1 MDRKI
6 PVPAA
11 LLMACV
17 LGFSVPVLP
26 EEPKAQ
32 ANETKGA
39 LALPDGQRLDPS
51 QAYPVEVTVGEERV
65 KGTFHVESGPG
76 AATGKETPDKAA
88 AGKNGAAPAEASQPP
103 AAAAATSQVPSPAP
117 LRAPVAGIPLWA
129 WAVLGMLLVG
139 ALTAGGLLYYF
150 RRVLPRRE
158 LAPYWRAL
166 ANIRDRQFRA
176 ALPDLT
182 SVESKLPPELRDD
195 ARFFIALCH
204 YHLEEFAEA
213 EHLAASLHREQ
224 PSNGNAA
231 YLLAHL
237 CVQRELDVE
246 AEPVLQQ
253 MRQNGQLKIR
263 DAQRLLGI
271 VKFRRGT
278 AAMRAGDIES
288 AADFFSEVEELGD
301 FASFIPADLRNRHVS
316 LGTRALFDR
325 DLAGARQHFQALRA
339 AGAAMAED
347 KGKPLLAKAEVGLVL
362 ADWIEDDAERGGR
375 LDAALGATCRLL
387 HPEGPEALPWPD
399 PVPGSAKGDAESLQ
413 RALEAADKN
422 FNLPPEEK
430 GIRRCLRDLHLL
442 RALEVLRLW
451 ARMEGKAANVAIGDR
466 LKATLSRLA
475 CARALDERFSDVYLV
490 AGLLIFYLHQP
501 GPERTTGVDLLEEA
515 RKLGMRDPDA
525 LEILNNRE
533 RIERENAD
541 AVDRYQQVL
550 DHYLRDETV
559 RHEIRRDLL
568 KRLSTHRSLMNRYKP
583 PDLSR
588 ARTVP
593 PTVQEMFDRSKTLRD
608 RIRSMRDAAKNVE
621 LARRSEDLERQ
632 SQLLAA
638 QAQTVEASESE
649 LLALT
654 GEELFKDA

>member
-6 PVPAA
+6 PVSIA
-11 LLMACV
+11 LLMACI
-17 LGFSVPVLP
+17 LGHPSLALADQA
-26 EEPKAQ
+26 KAQ
-32 ANETKGA
+32 ANEAKGT
-39 LALPDGQRLDPS
+39 LALPAGQRLDPS
-51 QAYPVEVTVGEERV
+51 KAYPVEINVGEGRV
-65 KGTFHVESGPG
+65 KGTFRIEGGSDKGI
-76 AATGKETPDKAA
+76 GKETSAKTSS
-88 AGKNGAAPAEASQPP
+88 GSSASASTDTSKPP
-103 AAAAATSQVPSPAP
+103 AATEAASPAP
-117 LRAPVAGIPLWA
+117 PNTSMPTPLGRMPYWA
-129 WAVLGMLLVG
+129 WGILGMLLAV
-139 ALTAGGLLYYF
+139 ALTAGALLYYF

-166 ANIRDRQFRA
+166 VDIRNRQFSS
-176 ALPDLT
+176 ALPTLT
-182 SVESKLPPELRDD
+182 SIESILPPELRDD

-204 YHLEEFAEA
+204 YHLEEYADA
-213 EHLAASLHREQ
+213 EHLAATLHREN
-224 PSNGNAA
+224 PTNGNAA

-237 CVQRELDVE
+237 RVKRGLDAE
-246 AEPVLQQ
+246 AEPVLLQ
-253 MRQNGQLKIR
+253 MRQNGQLSIR

-271 VKFRRGT
+271 VKFRRGM
-278 AAMRAGDIES
+278 AAMRGGDIDA
-288 AADFFSEVEELGD
+288 AADFFSEVEELGN
-301 FASFIPADLRNRHVS
+301 FAGFIPADLRNRHVS

-325 DLAGARQHFQALRA
+325 DLAGARQHFQALRV
-339 AGAAMAED
+339 AGSAMDEE
-347 KGKPLLAKAEVGLVL
+347 KGKSLLAKAEVGLVL
-362 ADWIEDDAERGGR
+362 ADWIEDDVDHGDE
-375 LDAALGATCRLL
+375 LDASLGAACRLL
-387 HPEGPEALPWPD
+387 HPEGPEELPWPE
-399 PVPGSAKGDAESLQ
+399 PEPGSAKGNAESLQ

-442 RALEVLRLW
+442 RALSLLRLW
-451 ARMEGKAANVAIGDR
+451 SRMEGKAANAAIGDR

-550 DHYLRDETV
+550 DRYLRDETV
-559 RHEIRRDLL
+559 RQEVRRDLL

-583 PDLSR
+583 PDLTR

-593 PTVQEMFDRSKTLRD
+593 PTVQEIFNRSATLRD
-608 RIRSMRDAAKNVE
+608 RIQSIRDSSKSEE
-621 LARRSEDLERQ
+621 LVQRSEDLKRQ
-632 SQLLAA
+632 SEMLAA
-638 QAQTVEASESE
+638 QAQSVEASESE
-649 LLALT
+649 LLVLT
-654 GEELFKDA
+654 GEELFKDV